1 MTKSRAKPSTMPA
14 FVAPRLN
21 PAQIA
26 ALADRV
32 QQGDAV
38 KTASVEEFSAL
49 LAELNQRGYRL
60 RRRSESEKER
70 APFSFEVVRLE
81 KAGKI

>member
-1 MTKSRAKPSTMPA
+1 MTKARAKPSSGSA
-14 FVAPRLN
+14 FVAPRIDA
-21 PAQIA
+21 AQIG

-38 KTASVEEFSAL
+38 QPASIEEFSAL
-49 LAELNQRGYRL
+49 LAELKQRGYRL

-70 APFSFEVVRLE
+70 APFSFEVIKSENCGR
-81 KAGKI
+81 I